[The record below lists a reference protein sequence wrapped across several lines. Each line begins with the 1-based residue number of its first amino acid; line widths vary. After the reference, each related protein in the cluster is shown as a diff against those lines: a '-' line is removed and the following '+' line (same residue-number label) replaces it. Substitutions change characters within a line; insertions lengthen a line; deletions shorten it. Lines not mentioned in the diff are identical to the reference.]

1 MSEQDHALPGLLAQW
16 LELTKQEGDAI
27 RADKWSEVARHQ
39 QGKKDLQPAI
49 SQVDPNIRS
58 APRFRAAVSELMV
71 LERANS
77 ELLGER
83 IGHARR
89 MRDEVEQSS
98 RNLRRVRQSY
108 ATAAPSNWHSYS

>member
-27 RADKWSEVARHQ
+27 RAGQWTEVARHQ
-39 QGKKDLQPAI
+39 QDKQALQPAI
-49 SQVDPNIRS
+49 SQVDPNVRS
-58 APRFRAAVSELMV
+58 ASRFRAAVSELMA

-83 IGHARR
+83 ICHTRR
-89 MRDEVEQSS
+89 MRDEAEQSS

-108 ATAAPSNWHSYS
+108 ATAAPSNWQSYS